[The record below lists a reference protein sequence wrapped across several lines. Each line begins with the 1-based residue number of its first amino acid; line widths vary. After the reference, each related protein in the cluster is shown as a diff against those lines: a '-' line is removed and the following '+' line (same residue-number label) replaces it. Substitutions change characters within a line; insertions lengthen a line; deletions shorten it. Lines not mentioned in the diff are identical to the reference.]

1 MYPDPTRPDISHPD
15 ATRPDAT
22 RPRGLRGMGRAGE
35 LGVLV
40 ACAALSAGLLYFG
53 TGLHPIAWLTWAAP
67 LPVLVIAPRTT
78 AVRACLAA
86 MAAWAVG
93 GANMWELQR
102 DRMEVP
108 LPVALLTVVLPA
120 LVAAVAVLLFR
131 ALVRRG
137 RLWSAAAV
145 VPAVWV
151 SAEYLVAALT
161 PYGAIW
167 SLAHTQAGVPPVVQL
182 AALTGGWGISFLL
195 TAVPAA
201 LAVSAAPRRRAGERP
216 WRVAATALTLALLV
230 ATGGA
235 VRLALAELDGT
246 ERKVAL
252 LASRQQDDWAPID
265 TPRGRE
271 RLREVLARVR
281 ALPPGTDAVVL
292 PEGGF
297 VTTAADLPLIS
308 RPLAALAR
316 ERRMDVVAG
325 VIVTDTNR
333 NTAMFFPA
341 GGGEPGVYRKQHMVP
356 GVEPYVPGDRVFLRS
371 GTGVAIC
378 KDLDFPELARA
389 YRRAGAQV
397 MLLPAWD
404 FDLDG
409 WQHARTTV
417 LRGVEN
423 GFWAVRSAA
432 NGNLTVSDPYGR
444 VRAETAT
451 TGRAPTVLT
460 ATVGTGA
467 ARTVYTWAGDWFAW
481 LCLALAVLLPAS
493 AVLRRRGAE

>member
-1 MYPDPTRPDISHPD
+1 M
-15 ATRPDAT
+15 
-22 RPRGLRGMGRAGE
+22 
-35 LGVLV
+35 LV
-40 ACAALSAGLLYFG
+40 ACVALSAGLLHFG
-53 TGLHPIAWLTWAAP
+53 TGLHPIPWLTWVAP
-67 LPVLVIAPRTT
+67 LPVLLIAPRTT
-78 AVRACLAA
+78 GVRACLAA
-86 MAAWAVG
+86 VAAWAVG
-93 GANMWELQR
+93 GTTMWELQR
-102 DRMEVP
+102 DRMEAP
-108 LPVALLTVVLPA
+108 LPVALLTVVVSA
-120 LVAAVAVLLFR
+120 LVAALAVLLFR

-151 SAEYLVAALT
+151 SAEYLVATLT
-161 PYGAIW
+161 PNGAIW
-167 SLAHTQAGVPPVVQL
+167 SLAHTQAGVLPVVQL
-182 AALTGGWGISFLL
+182 AALTGGWGISFLV

-201 LAVSAAPRRRAGERP
+201 LAASAAPRRNARREARRQAGGRP
-216 WRVAATALTLALLV
+216 WRVAATALTLLLV
-230 ATGGA
+230 VAVGGA
-235 VRLALAELDGT
+235 VRLALAAPYGAEG
-246 ERKVAL
+246 KVAL

-271 RLREVLARVR
+271 RLREVLERVR

-325 VIVTDTNR
+325 VIVTDANH

-356 GVEPYVPGDRVFLRS
+356 GVEPYEPGDRMFLRA

-378 KDLDFPELARA
+378 KDLDFPDLARA
-389 YRRAGAQV
+389 YRREGARV
-397 MLLPAWD
+397 MMLPAWD

-451 TGRAPTVLT
+451 TGRVPTVLT

-467 ARTVYTWAGDWFAW
+467 VRTLYTWAGDWFAW

-493 AVLRRRGAE
+493 AILRRRRPV